1 MWTVGAKK
9 WKQIRGHQH
18 WNGRLVSGSQC
29 EGPIPRI
36 YELWL
41 PPPPDVAT
49 SESNSLLN
57 PIYTD
62 LWRKRQCSSES
73 KIVSPNTKRRR
84 RDQERRLSNP
94 YRRSSGPACGC
105 AGLQRR
111 GRRRSPVRNS
121 GRSSRR
127 RGKRKRNLRLE
138 VNNNG
143 PELGSMR
150 GPVVKWWAVKLSNLE
165 PCWPREKILFFLR
178 KRWKF
183 FAIQDTR
190 NYAYIRIKIGRD
202 DGLSVAQLARFFI
215 VELIYPDSSNRLD
228 SVAGTS

>member
-1 MWTVGAKK
+1 MWRPHWRGA
-9 WKQIRGHQH
+9 GD
-18 WNGRLVSGSQC
+18 SQL
-29 EGPIPRI
+29 PR
-36 YELWL
+36 
-41 PPPPDVAT
+41 PPDVAT

-62 LWRKRQCSSES
+62 LWRNRQCSSES

-165 PCWPREKILFFLR
+165 PCWPRGKYFFLFLNIQIY
-178 KRWKF
+178 F
-183 FAIQDTR
+183 FYD
-190 NYAYIRIKIGRD
+190 
-202 DGLSVAQLARFFI
+202 L
-215 VELIYPDSSNRLD
+215 LITVCRSSKYHITDSTGIS
-228 SVAGTS
+228 SIEHWI